1 MGSDDSVT
9 RKGRFASWRCGFC
22 LSLNLAES
30 PELYSLIVLSAQLSY
45 GGDRACQSNTAPIG
59 DDSCIGLAADGRSLG
74 YPEYVIQKIEQ
85 ALKGAY
91 EALSIARQ
99 VGVKIGSGSDVLG
112 AQQRKKAFELGYK
125 GRVMPAM
132 EVLIAT
138 TKTNAEIIGMQ
149 NELGTV
155 ETGKLADLL
164 LVDGNPLD
172 DLSILADRG
181 RIHMV
186 IQGGTIV
193 ADRRP

>member
-1 MGSDDSVT
+1 M
-9 RKGRFASWRCGFC
+9 
-22 LSLNLAES
+22 
-30 PELYSLIVLSAQLSY
+30 
-45 GGDRACQSNTAPIG
+45 
-59 DDSCIGLAADGRSLG
+59 
-74 YPEYVIQKIEQ
+74 
-85 ALKGAY
+85 KGAY

-99 VGVKIGSGSDVLG
+99 AGIRIGSGSDVLG
-112 AQQRKKAFELGYK
+112 AHQRKKAFELGYK
-125 GRVMPAM
+125 SKVMPAM

>member
-1 MGSDDSVT
+1 
-9 RKGRFASWRCGFC
+9 
-22 LSLNLAES
+22 
-30 PELYSLIVLSAQLSY
+30 
-45 GGDRACQSNTAPIG
+45 
-59 DDSCIGLAADGRSLG
+59 
-74 YPEYVIQKIEQ
+74 
-85 ALKGAY
+85 
-91 EALSIARQ
+91 
-99 VGVKIGSGSDVLG
+99 
-112 AQQRKKAFELGYK
+112 
-125 GRVMPAM
+125 
-132 EVLIAT
+132 
-138 TKTNAEIIGMQ
+138 MQ